1 MSDVAKYKVR
11 LSDGR
16 EFGPGGMELLLLWAK
31 EGRIPRD
38 AILVP
43 DDQREPYPAVDEPSL
58 KPHILAP
65 PTRST
70 GPIELHEQEGP
81 ALVPYKNPA
90 ALVGYYLSIFSC
102 IPLIGLVLGPTSI
115 FLGIRGLI
123 QVSRHP
129 QRKGTVHAWIAITL
143 GLIGTAIGVVMLV
156 AMFSGFF
163 GP

>member
-1 MSDVAKYKVR
+1 MADQSKYKVR
-11 LSDGR
+11 VAGGK
-16 EFGPGGMELLLLWAK
+16 EYGPADMAQLERWAQ
-31 EGRIPRD
+31 EGRIPSD
-38 AILVP
+38 AMLVP
-43 DDQREPYPAVDEPSL
+43 EDAREPYPAVDEPRL
-58 KPHILAP
+58 QAHILAP

-70 GPIELHEQEGP
+70 GVVEPSAHEGP

-102 IPLIGLVLGPTSI
+102 IPFIGLVLGPISI

-123 QVSRHP
+123 QVSRQP
-129 QRKGTVHAWIAITL
+129 ERKGTVHAWIAIAL
-143 GLIGTAIGVVMLV
+143 GLIGTAIGVLMLI

>member
-1 MSDVAKYKVR
+1 MADQSKYKVR
-11 LSDGR
+11 VAGGH
-16 EFGPGGMELLLLWAK
+16 EYGPADMAQLERWAQ
-31 EGRIPRD
+31 EGRIPSD
-38 AILVP
+38 ATLVP
-43 DDQREPYPAVDEPSL
+43 DDGRDPYPAVEEPSL

-70 GPIELHEQEGP
+70 GPIELGAQEGP
-81 ALVPYKNPA
+81 ALIPYKNPA
-90 ALVGYYLSIFSC
+90 ALVGYYLSICSC
-102 IPLIGLVLGPTSI
+102 IPFIGLVLGPIAI

-129 QRKGTVHAWIAITL
+129 QRKGTVHAWIAIAL
-143 GLIGTAIGVVMLV
+143 GLIGTAIGVLMLV